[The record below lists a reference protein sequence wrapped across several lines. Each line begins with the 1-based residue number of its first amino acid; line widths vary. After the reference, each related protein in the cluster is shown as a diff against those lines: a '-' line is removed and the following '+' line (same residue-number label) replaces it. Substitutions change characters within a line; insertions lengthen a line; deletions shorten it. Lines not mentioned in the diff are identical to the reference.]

1 MIAWKV
7 VSELS
12 KVTKAVN
19 WLDGAFCKIIESGK
33 AASFIVGTEEEM
45 KLVHKAFMDML
56 ADELTDKRTIPQ
68 NDKIHCMFADM
79 KSGVIKMIGKRVVLA
94 DYQPDELKALLVM
107 WFANEMELMGTP
119 LAKPPKTIID
129 PISGQLISIRPSTK
143 DFGKKVMS
151 DFVEWLYALGA
162 ESGVKWSEKA
172 LECYQE
178 YRQAK

>member
-33 AASFIVGTEEEM
+33 AASFIVGTEEEIREIM
-45 KLVHKAFMDML
+45 FIFDGAQSEEATAKEDTRTAEQNSKQWAMYTDLSKQLTWHGSKLDPGDWKDLLCHEWKPQQI
-56 ADELTDKRTIPQ
+56 IP
-68 NDKIHCMFADM
+68 A
-79 KSGVIKMIGKRVVLA
+79 
-94 DYQPDELKALLVM
+94 
-107 WFANEMELMGTP
+107 
-119 LAKPPKTIID
+119 
-129 PISGQLISIRPSTK
+129 ISGGFCVLNARTSKAKKKEFSDLVEIIYA
-143 DFGKKVMS
+143 FGS
-151 DFVEWLYALGA
+151 EH
-162 ESGVKWSEKA
+162 GVKWSEKA

>member
-45 KLVHKAFMDML
+45 KLVHKAFTDML
-56 ADELTDKRTIPQ
+56 ANELREETRTVEQNSKQWAMYTDLSKQLTWHGSKLDPGDWKDLLCHEWKPQQIIP
-68 NDKIHCMFADM
+68 A
-79 KSGVIKMIGKRVVLA
+79 
-94 DYQPDELKALLVM
+94 
-107 WFANEMELMGTP
+107 
-119 LAKPPKTIID
+119 
-129 PISGQLISIRPSTK
+129 ISGGFCVLNARTSKAKKKEFSDLVEIIYA
-143 DFGKKVMS
+143 FGS
-151 DFVEWLYALGA
+151 EH
-162 ESGVKWSEKA
+162 GVKWSEKA